1 MGTLSFVDSVE
12 DASAE
17 IVGETDLVLNLTLPL
32 ANSASLNLEPRTS
45 DYELKYIKD
54 KFNTHFRISEIEFS
68 LQTLGAST
76 AFNILDVAPESMIDT
91 TELVAMASVLIKNDG
106 TDKEILTKQI
116 ERYYERE
123 IFSEEQ
129 YTELVELLTST
140 VEE

>member
-1 MGTLSFVDSVE
+1 
-12 DASAE
+12 
-17 IVGETDLVLNLTLPL
+17 
-32 ANSASLNLEPRTS
+32 
-45 DYELKYIKD
+45 
-54 KFNTHFRISEIEFS
+54 
-68 LQTLGAST
+68 
-76 AFNILDVAPESMIDT
+76 MIDT